1 LIFMYCFSLNSYDP
15 SFNLAIEEVLLKN
28 STKEYLILA
37 INSPSVIIGKNQSAH
52 KETNTGFITENNI
65 PVIRRI
71 SGGGTV
77 FHDFGNLN
85 FTFIRE
91 CEEGKQIDYRKHT
104 KPVIDFLL
112 SCGIDA
118 RFEGKNDIRIEGLK
132 ISGNAE
138 HIHRNRVLHHGTI
151 LFSTSLEILRNSIR
165 KDKSCYSSRA
175 VNSNPSSVMNLQ
187 EKLKK
192 FSDIYELRTT
202 MMDYFLKNLAGAE
215 RYSLSPQET
224 AEAES
229 LATSKYRTWEW
240 NYAFGPEYSFTNSFQ
255 INGEPYSCG
264 FFVKNGIIMNF
275 TVEGSRILKEASKNL
290 AGCRHMVNDI
300 QKIFRK
306 ENILITKEEAYNF
319 F

>member
-1 LIFMYCFSLNSYDP
+1 MFCLTLESYDP
-15 SFNLAIEEVLLKN
+15 FFNLAIEEVLLEN
-28 STKEYLILA
+28 STKEYLILT
-37 INSPSVIIGKNQSAH
+37 INSPSVIIGKNQSVH
-52 KETNTGFITENNI
+52 KETNAGFITENNI
-65 PVIRRI
+65 PAIRRI

-85 FTFIRE
+85 FTFIRK

-104 KPVIDFLL
+104 KPVVDFLS

-138 HIHRNRVLHHGTI
+138 HVHRNRVLHHGTI
-151 LFSTSLEILRNSIR
+151 LFSTSLESLRNSIR
-165 KDKSCYSSRA
+165 KDSSCYSSRA
-175 VNSNPSSVMNLQ
+175 VNSNPSPVMNLQ

-192 FSDIYELRTT
+192 FRDIYELRTA
-202 MMDYFLKNLAGAE
+202 MMDYFLRNLAGAE
-215 RYSLSPQET
+215 RYGLSSQEMGD
-224 AEAES
+224 AES

-240 NYAFGPEYSFTNSFQ
+240 NYAYGPEYTFTNNFM
-255 INGEPYSCG
+255 IDGEPHSCIL
-264 FFVKNGIIMNF
+264 FVKNGIIMNC
-275 TVEGSRILKEASKNL
+275 TVEGSDKIKVASKKMV
-290 AGCRHMVNDI
+290 GCRHMVNDI
-300 QKIFRK
+300 QKILCK

>member
-1 LIFMYCFSLNSYDP
+1 MYCLSLDSYDP

-28 STKEYLILA
+28 SKEEYLILS
-37 INSPSVIIGKNQSAH
+37 INGPSVITGKNQLTHRESDT
-52 KETNTGFITENNI
+52 KFITENNI

-77 FHDFGNLN
+77 FHDMGNLN
-85 FTFIRE
+85 YSFIRK
-91 CEEGKQIDYRKHT
+91 CEEGKQVDYRKHT

-112 SCGIDA
+112 SCGVDA
-118 RFEGKNDIRIEGLK
+118 GFEGKNDIRVEGLK

-138 HIHRNRVLHHGTI
+138 HVHGNRILHHGTI
-151 LFSTSLEILRNSIR
+151 LFNTSLENLRNSIR
-165 KDKSCYSSRA
+165 KEKSCYSSRA

-192 FSDIYELRTT
+192 FRDIYELRTA
-202 MMDYFLKNLAGAE
+202 MMGYFLKNLVNTE
-215 RYSLSPQET
+215 LYKLSPQET

-240 NYAFGPEYSFTNSFQ
+240 NYAFSPEYSFTNSFQ
-255 INGEPYSCG
+255 ISGEPHSCV
-264 FFVKNGIIMNF
+264 FFVKNGIIINC
-275 TVEGSRILKEASKNL
+275 TIEGSKRLKEASKNL
-290 AGCRHMVNDI
+290 TGCRHMVADI
-300 QKIFRK
+300 RKILCK
-306 ENILITKEEAYNF
+306 ENNLLTGEEVYNF